1 MQCVKTC
8 YISKTDVENQIIWE
22 KNVLSSLHIEQFIT
36 KISKIFNN
44 PEIEQ
49 VRDLDSITSNA
60 ALYYSNLNIHA

>member
-1 MQCVKTC
+1 MLNLK
-8 YISKTDVENQIIWE
+8 KTDVENQIIWE
-22 KNVLSSLHIEQFIT
+22 KNELFCLHIEQFVI

-60 ALYYSNLNIHA
+60 AFYYSKLNIHA